1 MTVKTPEI
9 NHPCSFVSKLL
20 VAAALG
26 TSSAGAFTA
35 FVDAPTTDDSVLLV
49 GNNGGA
55 TITDT
60 LLAQGGLVDFRIGV
74 VGDRVVSFDETGNG
88 TTGDNNNPSNVTG
101 PVARVTVTNLVGE
114 AGAALRFSGR
124 DLFRDFKVAEANG
137 TGIVDVEDRNPDNV
151 RGSDLGSFFVS
162 TVGSVTSF
170 NLTIE
175 YLNANGDALLQ
186 TTRVNTNQ
194 TFGPIIHVN
203 TNGFLGAEG
212 NNLTA
217 GQEGE
222 NFTASSVARETTVNL
237 GVLQSDLNN
246 VFSNIDDVPFR
257 GLSGRLTSDVDD
269 YPTASNDGILTFEL
283 SDETS
288 QYANIRD
295 FNDDSPNN
303 TQNDFFSGVSVGI
316 AATDDAL
323 AFAENTVFNL
333 SFDSQIIA
341 ATVPEPTSAA
351 LLSLATLAL
360 LVRRSRKSS

>member
-88 TTGDNNNPSNVTG
+88 TTGDNNNPSGVTG
-101 PVARVTVTNLVGE
+101 PVARVTVTNLVG
-114 AGAALRFSGR
+114 GPDAALRFSGR
-124 DLFRDFKVAEANG
+124 DLFRDFKQAEFAG
-137 TGIVDVEDRNPDNV
+137 ANPDNV
-151 RGSDLGSFFVS
+151 RRSDLGSFFVS

-203 TNGFLGAEG
+203 TNGFLGAVG
-212 NNLTA
+212 NNLTE

-222 NFTASSVARETTVNL
+222 NFTASGVARATTVNL

-283 SDETS
+283 ADETS

-316 AATDDAL
+316 AATDDTL